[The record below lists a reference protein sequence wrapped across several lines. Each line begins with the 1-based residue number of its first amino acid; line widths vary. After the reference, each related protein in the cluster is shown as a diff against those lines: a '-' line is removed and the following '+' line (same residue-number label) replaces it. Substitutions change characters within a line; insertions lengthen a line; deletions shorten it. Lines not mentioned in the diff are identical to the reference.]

1 MITWDSS
8 DSAKNL
14 FEKMNETAYHINENI
29 KPYPKDVF
37 PRKYGFSYNNT
48 ILKKDT
54 ENLLKDLKD

>member
-54 ENLLKDLKD
+54 